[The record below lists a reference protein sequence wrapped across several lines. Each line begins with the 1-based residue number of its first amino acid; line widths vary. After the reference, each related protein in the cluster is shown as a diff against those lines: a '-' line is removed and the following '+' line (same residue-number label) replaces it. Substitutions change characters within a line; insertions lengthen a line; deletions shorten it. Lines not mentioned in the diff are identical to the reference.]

1 MKSIVIQIL
10 TCIATLIFVF
20 LLTVVVILIRG
31 VEITT
36 DECILYV
43 TFMLVVNAT
52 TLSFYDSI
60 SKHNNKK
67 IGG

>member
-10 TCIATLIFVF
+10 TSIATIIFVF